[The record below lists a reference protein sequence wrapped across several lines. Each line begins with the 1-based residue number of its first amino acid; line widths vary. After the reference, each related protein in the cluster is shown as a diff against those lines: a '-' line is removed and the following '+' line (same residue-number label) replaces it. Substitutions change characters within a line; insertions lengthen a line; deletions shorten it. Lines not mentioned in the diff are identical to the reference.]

1 VTLKVTG
8 TPYRLPATVELN
20 AYRIVQEAL
29 TNSLKHADPTSTT
42 VLLEYLP
49 DEVRIEVRDRSGA
62 RTKMYEGHPSARY
75 GLLSMQQRAALL
87 GGRLEAGPY
96 DDGFRVAARLPVG
109 ARSV

>member
-1 VTLKVTG
+1 MTLRVTG
-8 TPYRLPATVELN
+8 TPYHLPATVELN

-29 TNSLKHADPTSTT
+29 TNSLKHADSTRTT

-62 RTKMYEGHPSARY
+62 RRRVYNRRYPAHRPEGTHR
-75 GLLSMQQRAALL
+75 L

-109 ARSV
+109 ARPA